1 MMKFLKGLFVK
12 KEEEVR
18 LKELEGWID
27 INLKPKTEEISKDIE
42 RIKAL
47 KEELKINLKELEKVE
62 IKQETQKKI
71 KDVILGNVPAYVRA
85 VKIFLEKI
93 IIPEKI
99 NFENTKM
106 LYETVQK
113 ELDNLGQRTA
123 RNFAIMQ
130 TLIGKELA
138 VTARNIKE
146 IDETSKSIMKK
157 SENLEKIE
165 KIMRDLEDIKEAERN
180 RIAYEKLRES
190 YEKEKDKLGKEK
202 SEAEEKLRRI
212 GESKEAKEL
221 TELKRKI
228 EEIETKKKE
237 QCNEILSL
245 FSPLQ
250 KAFKRYNNIFYI
262 KKVEEYINNAAETLN
277 QDEDLEIIK
286 YLQDIKNMI
295 QENKIDLKEDKKKKA
310 IEAIDALNET
320 YLKKFKGEYQE
331 LNKEKAGVEKRIQE
345 NRYEIEKTELKGI
358 IKKKE
363 EGIES
368 IEKEIGKIKQTN
380 TKEKIKGIENNLK
393 GLRYEVRINAMD

>member
-1 MMKFLKGLFVK
+1 MMNFFKNLFVK

-18 LKELEGWID
+18 LKELEDWID

-157 SENLEKIE
+157 SENLEKSE
-165 KIMRDLEDIKEAERN
+165 KIMRELEDIKEAEKN

-202 SEAEEKLRRI
+202 SETEEKLERI

-237 QCNEILSL
+237 RCNEILSL

-250 KAFKRYNNIFYI
+250 KAFKRYNNMFYI

-277 QDEDLEIIK
+277 QDEDLEITK
-286 YLQDIKNMI
+286 YLQDIKNMV
-295 QENKIDLKEDKKKKA
+295 QENKIDLKDDKKKKA
-310 IEAIDALNET
+310 IEAIEALNEA
-320 YLKKFKGEYQE
+320 YLKNFKVEYQK
-331 LNKEKAGVEKRIQE
+331 LNKERTDVEKRIQE
-345 NRYEIEKTELKGI
+345 NRYEIEKTELKEI
-358 IKKKE
+358 IREKE
-363 EGIES
+363 KEIES

-380 TKEKIKGIENNLK
+380 IKEKIKEIENNLK
-393 GLRYEVRINAMD
+393 WLGYEVKINALD